1 MAQTLAR
8 PVANLIDLLARLPGV
23 GPKTASRLT
32 FYLLREPN
40 GLADA
45 LAEALGALEQ
55 RARWSASSAS
65 TLPKQSPCPI
75 CSDAGARP
83 VADLRGRGADGPA
96 GDRAHGRRITASI
109 TCCTARCRPSTACIR
124 RSCGSRN
131 WSTGCASTP
140 PREVILA
147 TNPSLEGENTAAYI
161 FQQLVERRRAGDAAG
176 ARAADG
182 RRPGVRRRG
191 DAVPRVGGPAVDVS
205 TRAASACGLRGPGG
219 AIGGVLKNDEGPI

>member
-45 LAEALGALEQ
+45 LAEALGAL
-55 RARWSASSAS
+55 SSGTVECSRCFNIAEE
-65 TLPKQSPCPI
+65 SPCPI
-75 CSDAGARP
+75 CGDAARDQSLICVVEEPMDLLAIERTGSYRGVYHVLHGALSP
-83 VADLRGRGADGPA
+83 IDGVYPEKL
-96 GDRAHGRRITASI
+96 RITELIERVRESQ
-109 TCCTARCRPSTACIR
+109 
-124 RSCGSRN
+124 
-131 WSTGCASTP
+131 

-161 FQQLVERRRAGDAAG
+161 YQQLGNVETPITRLARGLPMGGDLEYADEVTLSRAIE
-176 ARAADG
+176 G
-182 RRPGVRRRG
+182 RR
-191 DAVPRVGGPAVDVS
+191 S
-205 TRAASACGLRGPGG
+205 M
-219 AIGGVLKNDEGPI
+219 

>member
-45 LAEALGALEQ
+45 LAEALSVLSTGTVECEQ
-55 RARWSASSAS
+55 CFNIAE
-65 TLPKQSPCPI
+65 QSPCPI
-75 CSDAGARP
+75 CGDASRDQTLICVVEEPMDLLAIERTGSYRGVYHVLHGALSP
-83 VADLRGRGADGPA
+83 IDGVYPEKLRIAELV
-96 GDRAHGRRITASI
+96 DRVRAKR
-109 TCCTARCRPSTACIR
+109 
-124 RSCGSRN
+124 
-131 WSTGCASTP
+131 

-161 FQQLVERRRAGDAAG
+161 YQQLGNLDAPVTRLARGLPMGGDLEYADEVTLSRALEGRRAM
-176 ARAADG
+176 
-182 RRPGVRRRG
+182 
-191 DAVPRVGGPAVDVS
+191 
-205 TRAASACGLRGPGG
+205 
-219 AIGGVLKNDEGPI
+219 